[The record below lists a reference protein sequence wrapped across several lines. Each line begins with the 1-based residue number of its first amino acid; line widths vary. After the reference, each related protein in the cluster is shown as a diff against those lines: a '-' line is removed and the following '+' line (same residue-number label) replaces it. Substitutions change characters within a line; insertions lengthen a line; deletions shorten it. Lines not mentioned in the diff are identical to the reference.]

1 MKKKLY
7 DLKGTGLEQFDKLRE
22 GMEAI
27 GFVQSKVDPC
37 IQYREDMVLLFYFDI
52 YLMFGPSKNEIDDVY
67 DSLQADFNI

>member
-1 MKKKLY
+1 
-7 DLKGTGLEQFDKLRE
+7 
-22 GMEAI
+22 MEAI

-37 IQYREDMVLLFYFDI
+37 IWYREDMVLLFYFDI